1 MVAVFTHPFEF
12 SEPSEDLNQTR
23 QFSSLDDLLGT
34 DTQIDFGLGLL
45 QGDHKLCE
53 IDLNPILIGRDPTCH
68 VVLKSKTIS
77 RFHCVIYRFGRN
89 TVIRDLHSTNG
100 VFLNQVKVFY
110 APLRVGDKLD
120 LGEFSFTMVLGN
132 QRKQH
137 YSPECTVMFM
147 DIADST
153 RLGEQYGERFSQQ
166 MHHEL
171 ARIEDQIFWHQGC
184 PIKHL
189 GDGLM
194 SAFGIWPGSQE
205 QAAEQA
211 LRTATLAVEHMQRL
225 PDFPGTRLRIGL
237 AFGEVTLR
245 EQEGLDIFG
254 DTVNLASRLEHCN
267 KLYGS
272 SIMLSDS
279 VFQKLAHR
287 EGLREVDT
295 VRVKG
300 KLQPVKIYCWDE
312 RLAHS
317 RNFLY
322 TGFYHMGL
330 EAYRCGDFA
339 TAQRFFTQAAADGDP
354 VSQAMA
360 IRVTDLKPSSP
371 GWDGIWS
378 LDKA

>member
-1 MVAVFTHPFEF
+1 MHIQPFDFIEN
-12 SEPSEDLNQTR
+12 SEDLNQTR
-23 QFSSLDDLLGT
+23 QFSSLDDLLG
-34 DTQIDFGLGLL
+34 IDAQANYALGL
-45 QGDHKLCE
+45 QGDTKLCE
-53 IDLNPILIGRDPTCH
+53 IDLNPILIGRDPICN

-100 VFLNQVKVFY
+100 VFLNQVKVFH

-120 LGEFSFTMVLGN
+120 LGEFSFTMVLGEERS
-132 QRKQH
+132 QR
-137 YSPECTVMFM
+137 YSPECTIMFM

-153 RLGEQYGERFSQQ
+153 HMCEQYGERFSQQ

-194 SAFGIWPGSQE
+194 SAFGIWPGDQAT
-205 QAAEQA
+205 AAEQA
-211 LRTATLAVEHMQRL
+211 LRTAILAVDHMKRL
-225 PDFPGTRLRIGL
+225 PDFPGTRLRVGL
-237 AFGEVTLR
+237 AFGDIVLR

-254 DTVNLASRLEHCN
+254 DTVNLSSRLEHCN
-267 KLYGS
+267 KIYGS
-272 SIMLSDS
+272 SIMLSDA
-279 VFQKLAHR
+279 VFQLLPNR
-287 EGLREVDT
+287 EGLREVDM

-300 KLQPVKIYCWDE
+300 RQQPVRIYTWDE

-330 EAYRCGDFA
+330 EAYRRGDFP
-339 TAQRFFTQAAADGDP
+339 TAKRFFNQGASNDDGL
-354 VSQAMA
+354 SLAMLER
-360 IRVTDLKPSSP
+360 IHNLEPGSP

-378 LDKA
+378 LDKD